1 MKTAFSFDY
10 ASTASGYENKLLID
24 QAPAYR
30 KLRDYNKW
38 KTTRNSVF
46 RALQGGGRLGR
57 EFGGVLKHNLQ
68 LGGSWVASG
77 GLRLGRELAVAY

>member
-30 KLRDYNKW
+30 KLKDYNKW
-38 KTTRNSVF
+38 KTTRNSAI
-46 RALQGGGRLGR
+46 RALHEVKGGWAENSLG
-57 EFGGVLKHNLQ
+57 
-68 LGGSWVASG
+68 
-77 GLRLGRELAVAY
+77 Y

>member
-57 EFGGVLKHNLQ
+57 EFGGVLKHNVTRRFVGCI
-68 LGGSWVASG
+68 GGR
-77 GLRLGRELAVAY
+77 RLGRELAVAY